1 MRYQRDDEWSRR
13 RAVGRPPPVFA
24 AAAAAATAAT
34 TPAAAGSP
42 GETLRSVNQKAEL
55 CGRERNEVRQ
65 YTSSSKYEVLRLQD
79 VGFSDVLAGERG
91 DKTNHFAYF
100 GCDYA
105 SLKEVVLIRRSVG
118 QSRVIFERRTFLKV
132 KNHQKTSK
140 SMIQCVTMK

>member
-24 AAAAAATAAT
+24 TTAAAATAAT
-34 TPAAAGSP
+34 TPAAAAGSP

-118 QSRVIFERRTFLKV
+118 QSRVIFERRTWPFLKV
-132 KNHQKTSK
+132 KIIK
-140 SMIQCVTMK
+140 